1 MKNASSKSTLKPDLL
16 PVFARLKSILQ
27 RHAADL
33 IIHKDTENSF
43 YLLTKHVLP
52 HNKQPLWF
60 GGVQIMKNYV
70 SYHLIPM
77 YGQRAQVSPQLQKRM
92 QGKTC
97 FNFTSI
103 DDVLFT
109 ELDQLTKAGAKRFQS
124 MPDFSG
130 ISCD

>member
-1 MKNASSKSTLKPDLL
+1 MKKAVSKAAPKPDFL
-16 PVFARLKSILQ
+16 PVFTRLKSILQ

-33 IIHKDTENSF
+33 IIHKDTGKSF
-43 YLLTKHVLP
+43 YLITKHVMP

-77 YGQRAQVSPQLQKRM
+77 YGQRAQVSPRLQKRM

-103 DDVLFT
+103 DESLFK
-109 ELDQLTKAGAKRFQS
+109 ELDQLTRRGARQFKS
-124 MPDFSG
+124 MPDFSNLR
-130 ISCD
+130 CD